1 MGRKKKLTDQQ
12 KIFLDQF
19 VLTGNGTESAK
30 KAGYS
35 TPKVRGSELKR
46 SLKKEIMEATKE
58 QLGSMAPELMRV
70 AVDIAIN
77 EENPKIRLSAVQDL
91 LDRAGYKAIEHTK
104 TEVHNVDSQTTA
116 EMEAE
121 LGELLSGKDGL
132 RLVQ

>member
-1 MGRKKKLTDQQ
+1 MARKRKITDQQ

-19 VLTGNGTESAK
+19 VITGNATEAAK
-30 KAGYS
+30 KAGYG
-35 TPKVRGSELKR
+35 TPKVRGSELKK
-46 SLKKEIMEATKE
+46 SMKKEIMEATKD
-58 QLGSMAPELMRV
+58 QLGSMAPELMHI
-70 AVDIAIN
+70 AVDIAKN
-77 EENPKIRLSAVQDL
+77 EENAKIRLSAVQDL

-121 LGELLSGKDGL
+121 LEELLAGKDGL